1 LLDLISRIGIMNVPP
16 YQGDDIPRNEIK
28 SVDAS
33 RDELSVDS
41 DAARLAEM
49 GYTQEMERGFSK
61 WTLLGGEPSVPPFPK
76 LL

>member
-1 LLDLISRIGIMNVPP
+1 MSVPP